1 MPFGL
6 GKADFFFLSGLAFGG
21 QGALEKRRA
30 QALINPSFQGPDQ
43 WHPATQ
49 WRIKQADAQDGQ
61 EHGQGRS
68 EQGLCDFRT
77 QLVGPFSGRFN
88 DLIAMTFEQ
97 VEQIDVKRQVG
108 NHQIRLNPLHRLF
121 AHDLG
126 RALGILDPQLEQ
138 ALDDRMK
145 DAAGQSSCQGLCLVE
160 FRAWKPA

>member
-6 GKADFFFLSGLAFGG
+6 GKADFFFLSGLAFRG

-30 QALINPSFQGPDQ
+30 QALINPSFQGADQ
-43 WHPATQ
+43 WHPAAQ

-88 DLIAMTFEQ
+88 DLIAMAFE
-97 VEQIDVKRQVG
+97 
-108 NHQIRLNPLHRLF
+108 
-121 AHDLG
+121 
-126 RALGILDPQLEQ
+126 
-138 ALDDRMK
+138 
-145 DAAGQSSCQGLCLVE
+145 
-160 FRAWKPA
+160 